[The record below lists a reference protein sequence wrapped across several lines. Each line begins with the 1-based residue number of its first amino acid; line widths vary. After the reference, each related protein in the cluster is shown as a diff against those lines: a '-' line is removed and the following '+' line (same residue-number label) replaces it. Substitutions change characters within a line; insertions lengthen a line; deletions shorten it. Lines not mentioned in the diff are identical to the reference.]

1 MSTDD
6 GRGQDLRFCH
16 LAAATRAKDVILLVE
31 DDPAVSRTFERML
44 QLAGYDVVV
53 AQDALTGLGAMAES
67 SPAAVIVELGMPM
80 MNGLGLV
87 RHIRERETNG
97 RRTPIA
103 VLTGNNLLDNTVR
116 RHLHELQ
123 AELYFKPLW
132 LNDLLQ
138 ILDKLLASR

>member
-1 MSTDD
+1 MITDD
-6 GRGQDLRFCH
+6 GRRQDLRFCH
-16 LAAATRAKDVILLVE
+16 VAAETRAKGVILLVE

-44 QLAGYDVVV
+44 QLADYDVVV
-53 AQDALTGLGAMAES
+53 AQDSLTGLGAMAET

-103 VLTGNNLLDNTVR
+103 VLTGNHLLDNTVR
-116 RHLHELQ
+116 RLLHELQ
-123 AELYFKPLW
+123 TELYFKPLW